1 MIDFGKLNG
10 FNQLLEAIE
19 EQQHVRSIGLM
30 RSAHL
35 QLLISI
41 YRKFRKPILYIVNH
55 SNEARSNLDN
65 VAFWDSSLPKKFFA
79 EPAPLF
85 YERSGW
91 DDSTRIARLK
101 TLISLAL
108 HFTPDQKR
116 AAVNPVIFSSVKALM
131 TKTIPRRDFLMACH
145 QIKVEEKWSIN
156 TLQHKW
162 LDIGYEYAE
171 IVVKAGQFSHRG
183 GILDIWPIQEEFPVR
198 IDFLGDKVDTIRIFN
213 PATQRSIE
221 QCKSIFISP
230 AREYLPGKSQKAGA
244 EKFNESDISVIHR
257 GQANL
262 ADYLPRDAIIFFSN
276 AETLKNIA
284 DELEKSALEVREE
297 NIAAAIIPR
306 DFPQPYLSWSELLD
320 TIQSKATIDFGFGV
334 QDSAFD
340 FSRAISP
347 SPRFGGKVDGF
358 TTFIMQECRT
368 AKKVEVVSRQVKR
381 IKELWDNLQVGDS
394 CRSKPVFLEGS
405 LDAGWKVQYP
415 DGSIEYLFTDNEI
428 FGWQHPKP
436 RHRQYLTAITPETQ
450 YADLQI
456 DDWVV
461 HFDYGIGRFK
471 GLVRRP
477 LDGVEREYLC
487 VEYRDEDQLF
497 VPIHQADRLGLYISP
512 DGRPPK
518 ISRLGT
524 QEWKNTKFRVRGA
537 VRVVAGEL
545 LELYAKRRL
554 VEGFAFS
561 TDTDWQGELEISFPY
576 EETVDQARAIEDV
589 KHDMEVP
596 RPMDR
601 LLCGDV
607 GYGKTEVALR
617 AAFKAV
623 MDGKQVAMLVPTTI
637 LAQQHFDT
645 FLQRLVPF
653 PVKVEMLSRF
663 RSHPEQMGI
672 ILGLKT
678 GDIDIVIGTHRL
690 LQADVQFK
698 DLGLLIVDEE
708 QRFGVMHKEYF
719 KKMRTEIDVLTL
731 TATPI
736 PRTLYMA
743 LSGVRDISAIN
754 TPPSDRLSINTYVSG
769 YDSQI
774 VRKAIMREVDRSG
787 QVFFV
792 HNRVRTIYAIADHLR
807 RLVPEARLAIAHGQ
821 MREKEL
827 AVNMR
832 KFTRGE
838 IDVLL
843 ATSIIESGLDIPNA
857 NTLIV
862 DRSDAL
868 GLSQLYQLRGRVGRG
883 GQRAYAYFFYS
894 TQKKLTPEGRQRL
907 EVIAENTQL
916 GAGYSIAMRDME
928 MRGAGDLLGTQQHGF
943 VAAVGF
949 HLYTRLLA
957 QAIKE
962 FRFKNEGFESFGK
975 GLPFD
980 EIRPLVSVDLP
991 IAVGIPLDYVK
1002 DHRLRLKLYRRLA
1015 NIHKEV
1021 GLETMCEEFKD
1032 RFGDI
1037 PEELGNLFWQLR
1049 IKLLAKEAGISSIN
1063 SERDK
1068 LVLRFPPLPENV
1080 NRRKLPDIGDNN
1092 RIGKNG
1098 YWLSFGP
1105 KNDQWKKDLESSL
1118 VLLIE
1123 RLRKHKE

>member
-1 MIDFGKLNG
+1 
-10 FNQLLEAIE
+10 
-19 EQQHVRSIGLM
+19 
-30 RSAHL
+30 
-35 QLLISI
+35 
-41 YRKFRKPILYIVNH
+41 
-55 SNEARSNLDN
+55 
-65 VAFWDSSLPKKFFA
+65 
-79 EPAPLF
+79 
-85 YERSGW
+85 
-91 DDSTRIARLK
+91 
-101 TLISLAL
+101 
-108 HFTPDQKR
+108 
-116 AAVNPVIFSSVKALM
+116 
-131 TKTIPRRDFLMACH
+131 
-145 QIKVEEKWSIN
+145 
-156 TLQHKW
+156 
-162 LDIGYEYAE
+162 
-171 IVVKAGQFSHRG
+171 
-183 GILDIWPIQEEFPVR
+183 
-198 IDFLGDKVDTIRIFN
+198 
-213 PATQRSIE
+213 
-221 QCKSIFISP
+221 
-230 AREYLPGKSQKAGA
+230 
-244 EKFNESDISVIHR
+244 
-257 GQANL
+257 
-262 ADYLPRDAIIFFSN
+262 
-276 AETLKNIA
+276 
-284 DELEKSALEVREE
+284 
-297 NIAAAIIPR
+297 
-306 DFPQPYLSWSELLD
+306 
-320 TIQSKATIDFGFGV
+320 
-334 QDSAFD
+334 
-340 FSRAISP
+340 
-347 SPRFGGKVDGF
+347 
-358 TTFIMQECRT
+358 
-368 AKKVEVVSRQVKR
+368 
-381 IKELWDNLQVGDS
+381 
-394 CRSKPVFLEGS
+394 
-405 LDAGWKVQYP
+405 
-415 DGSIEYLFTDNEI
+415 
-428 FGWQHPKP
+428 
-436 RHRQYLTAITPETQ
+436 
-450 YADLQI
+450 
-456 DDWVV
+456 V
-461 HFDYGIGRFK
+461 HFDYGIGCFK

-487 VEYRDEDQLF
+487 VEYQDEDQLF
-497 VPIHQADRLGLYISP
+497 VPIHQADRLGLNISP
-512 DGRPPK
+512 DGRQHK
-518 ISRLGT
+518 ISRLGA
-524 QEWKNTKFRVRGA
+524 QEWRNTKGRVRGA

-561 TDTDWQGELEISFPY
+561 NDTDWQGELEVSFPY

-589 KHDMEVP
+589 KRDMELP

-645 FLQRLVPF
+645 FQQRLVPF
-653 PVKVEMLSRF
+653 PVNVEMLSRF
-663 RSHPEQMGI
+663 RSHREQMEI
-672 ILGLKT
+672 ILGLET
-678 GDIDIVIGTHRL
+678 GDIDVVIGTHRL
-690 LQADVQFK
+690 LQTDVQFK

-754 TPPSDRLSINTYVSG
+754 TPPSDRLSINTYVGG

-827 AVNMR
+827 AANMR
-832 KFTRGE
+832 KFTRG
-838 IDVLL
+838 
-843 ATSIIESGLDIPNA
+843 
-857 NTLIV
+857 
-862 DRSDAL
+862 
-868 GLSQLYQLRGRVGRG
+868 
-883 GQRAYAYFFYS
+883 
-894 TQKKLTPEGRQRL
+894 KMTPEGRQRL

-957 QAIKE
+957 QVIKE
-962 FRFKNEGFESFGK
+962 YRLKNKGFESLGK
-975 GLPFD
+975 GLPFG
-980 EIRPLVSVDLP
+980 EIRPLVSVDTP
-991 IAVGIPLDYVK
+991 IVVGIPLDYVK
-1002 DHRLRLKLYRRLA
+1002 DHRFRLKLYRRLA
-1015 NIHKEV
+1015 NIRKEAQ
-1021 GLETMCEEFKD
+1021 LETICEEFKD

-1037 PEELGNLFWQLR
+1037 PEELENLFWQLQ
-1049 IKLLAKEAGISSIN
+1049 IKLLAEEAGVSSIT

-1080 NRRKLPDIGDNN
+1080 NRRKLPDIGDKN

-1105 KNDQWKKDLESSL
+1105 QNDHWKNDLESTL